1 VSPSSVSRI
10 FVVDDEPVI
19 ASTLAAILQMN
30 GFSAK
35 FFTCPIEALTAARSK
50 APDLLISDVVMR
62 GLSGVDLA
70 IQVKAQCPECKV
82 LLFSG
87 QATTQDLLRD
97 ARSQGHDFQLLRKPV
112 HPSEML
118 LRIAALTTESILAG
132 PETSVSR
139 LRREADAAQESGN
152 QLLKDSLSTQ
162 DALRYER
169 ISRDAVSL
177 LVKAARLRSHA
188 EELEKDGSSN

>member
-1 VSPSSVSRI
+1 MV
-10 FVVDDEPVI
+10 
-19 ASTLAAILQMN
+19 
-30 GFSAK
+30 SAK
-35 FFTCPIEALTAARSK
+35 FFTCPIEALTAARSQ

-62 GLSGVDLA
+62 GLSGVDRA
-70 IQVKAQCPECKV
+70 IQIKAQCPECKV

-87 QATTQDLLRD
+87 QAATQDLLRD

-118 LRIAALTTESILAG
+118 SRIAALTTESILTG
-132 PETSVSR
+132 SETSTSR

-177 LVKAARLRSHA
+177 LVKAARLRNYA
-188 EELEKDGSSN
+188 DELEKDGPSN

>member
-1 VSPSSVSRI
+1 VSPSPVSRI

-19 ASTLAAILQMN
+19 ASTLAAILQTN

-70 IQVKAQCPECKV
+70 IRIKAQCPECKV

-87 QATTQDLLRD
+87 QATTSDLLRD
-97 ARSQGHDFQLLRKPV
+97 ARSHGHDFQLLRKPV

-118 LRIAALTTESILAG
+118 SRIAALATESILTG
-132 PETSVSR
+132 SETSASR

-177 LVKAARLRSHA
+177 LVKAARLRNHA
-188 EELEKDGSSN
+188 VELEKDGPSN